1 LIFTHLLSGR
11 ALSELSPQGWYC
23 GESRTQ
29 LGQED
34 NVLAQGTV
42 KWFNNKKG
50 YGFINEE
57 SGRDIFVHFSSIN
70 MDGYKSLT
78 EGEQVVFEVEEST
91 RGPEAKNVRKA

>member
-1 LIFTHLLSGR
+1 M
-11 ALSELSPQGWYC
+11 
-23 GESRTQ
+23 
-29 LGQED
+29 
-34 NVLAQGTV
+34 AQGTV

-57 SGRDIFVHFSSIN
+57 SGRDIFVHFSSIA

-78 EGEQVVFEVEEST
+78 EGEQVVFDVEEST